1 MTIIKKHTNNRCQWG
16 WTEMGMLVHSQWEC
30 KLVQPLKKIVWSFLK
45 KLKLPYDPEI
55 PVVGKYLKKQKHL
68 FEKIHA
74 PQCS

>member
-1 MTIIKKHTNNRCQWG
+1 
-16 WTEMGMLVHSQWEC
+16 MLVHNQWEC

-55 PVVGKYLKKQKHL
+55 PIVGIYLKKQKHQ